1 MSLFSWKKLVN
12 ANNYLPFDNNVTLK
26 KVKLCGFYIYKS
38 LICNLNKIFLYFY
51 GECYKIMYDLH
62 EIELPKTI

>member
-1 MSLFSWKKLVN
+1 MSLFSWKKFVN

-26 KVKLCGFYIYKS
+26 KVKLGGCYNYKS

-51 GECYKIMYDLH
+51 GESNKIMYDLH
-62 EIELPKTI
+62 EIEQPKTI